1 MRSGWSDL
9 ALGSP
14 DGVWGTQGGAASQR
28 GETLKICSPP
38 WAGGLSVCAPARKPK
53 GQGPQLPALGRS
65 PPDFFQEEK

>member
-28 GETLKICSPP
+28 GETLKICPPP
-38 WAGGLSVCAPARKPK
+38 WAGGPKCLRARPEA
-53 GQGPQLPALGRS
+53 QGPRSPAAALGRS
-65 PPDFFQEEK
+65 PRDFFQEEK